1 MYKIMIVDDEPDL
14 VNGLAMSFEK
24 EGYRVFKAFDGKT
37 ALEMVQ
43 KENPHLILLDV
54 NMPGI
59 NGFSVCQTLRTR
71 EADTRIVMISARSE
85 EVDKVVGLEVGADD
99 YITKPFSLREL
110 QSLVRARLRYRDPVA
125 SETITQFS
133 FGDITLDFEKCTAM
147 RKNKILDLTSRE
159 LEILRF
165 LIKYRG
171 QVVTRERM
179 LDKIWGPNV
188 CATPRTVDNH
198 ILRIRKKI
206 EPDPADPRYLLSEYG
221 GGYKFV
227 G

>member
-1 MYKIMIVDDEPDL
+1 
-14 VNGLAMSFEK
+14 
-24 EGYRVFKAFDGKT
+24 
-37 ALEMVQ
+37 
-43 KENPHLILLDV
+43 
-54 NMPGI
+54 
-59 NGFSVCQTLRTR
+59 
-71 EADTRIVMISARSE
+71 
-85 EVDKVVGLEVGADD
+85 
-99 YITKPFSLREL
+99 
-110 QSLVRARLRYRDPVA
+110 
-125 SETITQFS
+125 
-133 FGDITLDFEKCTAM
+133 M